1 MRVHKKGNSNM
12 KSLAYMS
19 LAHPILEH
27 KALCW
32 DPYREGQI
40 HLLDCVQKKVAKFEN
55 HTSESVWETLEQHRK
70 IACIC
75 ILFKAYTGEWAWQYI
90 GDSLKGPC

>member
-1 MRVHKKGNSNM
+1 MHVLKKGNSNM

-19 LAHPILEH
+19 LVHPILAY

-32 DPYREGQI
+32 DPHREGQL

-55 HTSESVWETLEQHRK
+55 HMSELVWE
-70 IACIC
+70 A
-75 ILFKAYTGEWAWQYI
+75 A
-90 GDSLKGPC
+90 

>member
-1 MRVHKKGNSNM
+1 MHVLKKGNSNM
-12 KSLAYMS
+12 KSLACMS
-19 LAHPILEH
+19 LAHPVLEY

-32 DPYREGQI
+32 EGQI
-40 HLLDCVQKKVAKFEN
+40 HLLDGVQKKVAKFEN
-55 HTSESVWETLEQHRK
+55 HKSELVWDTLAQHRK

-75 ILFKAYTGEWAWQYI
+75 TLFKAYTGEWAWDFI

>member
-1 MRVHKKGNSNM
+1 MHVLKKGNSNM

-19 LAHPILEH
+19 LVHPILEY

-32 DPYREGQI
+32 DQYREGQI

-55 HTSESVWETLEQHRK
+55 HMSELVWE
-70 IACIC
+70 A
-75 ILFKAYTGEWAWQYI
+75 A
-90 GDSLKGPC
+90 